1 MGQEVVDRLHR
12 LMWKAPQRIAIEI
25 AEIWICDDE
34 SALEM
39 SQSVVLVE
47 FESVFAVSNLH
58 KGKVR
63 SPTVARNLVNI
74 EEVSKAFDIRPL
86 LTKVSLGISEGE
98 RIGIV
103 GRNGAGKS
111 TLMRI
116 ITGEEAPDAGRVTKS
131 NSTAIGYLAQIDNA
145 DPTATVGDVVLG
157 DREKHEWAGDSRI
170 REIFTGL
177 FGGFDDHLFER
188 TFGNLSGGE
197 KRRVGLAKLLIDDI
211 QLVLL
216 DEPTNH
222 LDVEGVAWLA
232 EHLKRRTDLAVLVVT
247 HDRWFLDEITER
259 TWEVVQGKVEEYE
272 GGYSA
277 FVLAKA
283 ERSRQSAATE
293 ARRNNLIRKE
303 LAWLRRGAPAR
314 TTKPK
319 FRVDAA
325 NELISA
331 EPAPRDGSELLKFAL
346 NRLGKTV
353 LEAKDMQVK
362 AGDKELLSH
371 LTWNIGPG
379 DRIGIVGI
387 NGAGKSTLMRVLASE
402 LQPAAGKL
410 TTGITVKIAF
420 LTQHLDELDPTWR
433 VLEAVEK
440 VAQYVE
446 LGKGKTLSASQLCER
461 LGFDRDGQWT
471 PVGDL
476 SGGERRRL
484 QLTRLLMDA
493 PNVLMLDEPTNDFDI
508 ETLTELEDLLDSYGG
523 TLLVVSHDRYFLER
537 VCDRFVG
544 LLGDLQLR
552 DLPRGVDEYLELRHQ
567 QSTPT
572 QNSGGK
578 GKSSSAAEERQLKKD
593 LTRVERQ
600 IEKGRA
606 EVARLTAE
614 QETFAMDPT
623 KLVEVSEQLAK
634 VSAELVTREEEWLS
648 ITMALE
654 G

>member
-1 MGQEVVDRLHR
+1 M
-12 LMWKAPQRIAIEI
+12 
-25 AEIWICDDE
+25 
-34 SALEM
+34 
-39 SQSVVLVE
+39 
-47 FESVFAVSNLH
+47 
-58 KGKVR
+58 
-63 SPTVARNLVNI
+63 ARNLVNI

-86 LTKVSLGISEGE
+86 LVKVSLGISEGE

-111 TLMRI
+111 TLMKI
-116 ITGEEAPDAGRVTKS
+116 ITGQEPADEGRVTKS
-131 NSTAIGYLAQIDNA
+131 NSTNIGFLAQIDKA
-145 DPTATVGDVVLG
+145 DPSATVGEVVLG
-157 DREKHEWAGDSRI
+157 DREKHEWAGDARI
-170 REIFTGL
+170 REIFVGL

-188 TFGNLSGGE
+188 KFGNLSGGE
-197 KRRVGLAKLLIDDI
+197 KRRVGLAKLLIDDL
-211 QLVLL
+211 QLILL

-232 EHLKRRTDLAVLVVT
+232 SHLKSRKDLAVLVVT
-247 HDRWFLDEITER
+247 HDRWFLDEVTDR
-259 TWEVVQGKVEEYE
+259 TWEVVQGSVEEYD
-272 GGYSA
+272 GGYSS

-283 ERSRQSAATE
+283 ERSRQAAASE

-325 NELISA
+325 NELIST

-353 LEAKDMQVK
+353 LETKDMQVK
-362 AGDKELLSH
+362 AGEKELLSH

-387 NGAGKSTLMRVLASE
+387 NGAGKSTLMRVLASQ
-402 LQPAAGKL
+402 LPPAAGKL

-440 VAQYVE
+440 VAQFVE

-508 ETLTELEDLLDSYGG
+508 ETLTELEDLLDSFGG

-552 DLPRGVDEYLELRHQ
+552 DLPRGVDEYLELRHASSLPV
-567 QSTPT
+567 STK
-572 QNSGGK
+572 SEG
-578 GKSSSAAEERQLKKD
+578 GKSSSAAEQRQLKKD

-600 IEKGRA
+600 IEKGKA
-606 EVARLTAE
+606 EVIRITTELEAGGTDSGKLLALTE
-614 QETFAMDPT
+614 ELQ
-623 KLVEVSEQLAK
+623 K
-634 VSAELVTREEEWLS
+634 VSSDLHKREEEWLE
-648 ITMALE
+648 ITLALE
-654 G
+654 GQ